1 MCVSSSSPWPTFVA
15 DFLNL
20 LQVSMLE
27 VLKIS
32 RLSCA
37 QPMTFGTRLVVTL
50 VAFKAVLLLLVVYKL
65 AQERKRLATFDKI
78 AAAHVTGVRRGMV
91 TTRTRRSTAASPST
105 TEAPGNDGNDGKAF
119 ITERASVVGT
129 DVQRLVKAAR
139 LRAGSDGLRARAGR
153 LGIGQLLRRANWGQV
168 LKFLF
173 QFLVVAYPGV
183 SVTTLKTFKCVN
195 IEDTWYLQADLRER
209 CFTPA
214 WWALATYATAMA
226 SVYTAGLPLLL
237 TLRLRQYRNRL
248 TSKEALQDVG
258 FLYQVYGPHTYFW
271 EVLELL
277 RKLALSSLLIY
288 FEQGS
293 ILQVTCAVVICAWAS
308 MLHGVY
314 KPFKRAS
321 TYYLQHASLQTTFI
335 VFVIGL
341 LFKVRGACAEL
352 VVPTTCPLMAIPLGV
367 SPHTGRSCANVHRAW

>member
-1 MCVSSSSPWPTFVA
+1 
-15 DFLNL
+15 
-20 LQVSMLE
+20 MLE

-119 ITERASVVGT
+119 VTERASVVGT

-341 LFKVRGACAEL
+341 LFKVRGACA
-352 VVPTTCPLMAIPLGV
+352 
-367 SPHTGRSCANVHRAW
+367 